1 MKINVV
7 GIEPAWRSCAY
18 KLQVWVDKDTCYHNR
33 QYVLETLRK
42 WFGTAEYFWD
52 DCYLCDLKAGRA

>member
-7 GIEPAWRSCAY
+7 GIEPAWSTCAY
-18 KLQVWVDKDTCYHNR
+18 KLQVWVKDAHTNR
-33 QYVLETLRK
+33 KYILETLRK